1 MTNIFLF
8 LRFFSLQVTK
18 VNANHQ
24 STNSNSAAGCGS
36 SQSSA
41 TNSVLNVNN
50 NNNSIHFDSDSG
62 KFFIFNVF
70 FRICVCVLAYRSISV
85 WIDRSIDFWFDACLS
100 FFLSSFLFVIVY
112 MQWMEMIFFSFF
124 LLVRLFIVPY
134 RISSIHI
141 HNNSYNKVNRTK
153 CSFLFL
159 KK

>member
-24 STNSNSAAGCGS
+24 STNSNSAAGGS
-36 SQSSA
+36 SSST

-50 NNNSIHFDSDSG
+50 NNSNSIPFDSDSG

-70 FRICVCVLAYRSISV
+70 FFGFVSVCSRIDHFCLN
-85 WIDRSIDFWFDACLS
+85 RSIDRFLIWCLPVFLS
-100 FFLSSFLFVIVY
+100 FFLFVIVY

-124 LLVRLFIVPY
+124 CLFGCSSC
-134 RISSIHI
+134 RIEFLRSIH
-141 HNNSYNKVNRTK
+141 S
-153 CSFLFL
+153 
-159 KK
+159 